1 MNLTNCIIHQMF
13 QALIVF
19 EEMIKSEYLSNTWW
33 YWSSTSGA
41 AKICTLSSLALRIY
55 SLDAAIKYEEEVA
68 VEKTKLGSR
77 KVSKKA
83 STFAQ

>member
-1 MNLTNCIIHQMF
+1 MIHQMV

-19 EEMIKSEYLSNTWW
+19 EEMLKSDYLSNAWG
-33 YWSSTSGA
+33 YWSSISGA
-41 AKICTLSSLALRIY
+41 AKICTISSLALRIY

-68 VEKTKLGSR
+68 AIEKTKVGR

-83 STFAQ
+83 SSSFAQ